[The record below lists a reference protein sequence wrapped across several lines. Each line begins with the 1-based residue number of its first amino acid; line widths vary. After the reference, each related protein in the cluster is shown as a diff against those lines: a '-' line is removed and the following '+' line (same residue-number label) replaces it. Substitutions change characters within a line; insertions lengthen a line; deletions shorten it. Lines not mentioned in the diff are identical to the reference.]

1 MRRIWL
7 RWLLW
12 SVCRLRQ
19 VGHALAA
26 ASLRRARGQGAALE
40 AWMRV
45 AAQRAVEARGALHW
59 ATRGRGARERA
70 VRRLLTTWRHVAR
83 ALRRARVQLHLA
95 ARYRKH
101 RVQFAAFVALG

>member
-1 MRRIWL
+1 MRRVWL

-40 AWMRV
+40 ARTRTDPNPNNPGPNPDSNPNPNSNPNEAWMRV
-45 AAQRAVEARGALHW
+45 AAQRAVQARGALHW
-59 ATRGRGARERA
+59 ATRGR
-70 VRRLLTTWRHVAR
+70 
-83 ALRRARVQLHLA
+83 
-95 ARYRKH
+95 
-101 RVQFAAFVALG
+101 